1 MKHLLTIAGSDC
13 SGGAGIQ
20 ADLKSFAAQG
30 TYGMSVITAVTA
42 QNTQDVTAIE
52 NVTPTVIAQQI
63 TAVFEDIRVD
73 GVKIGMLSCSETIRA
88 VADTLKKYHPNLVVL
103 DPVMVAKSGAML
115 LQPQAC
121 ADLIQQLLPLTTVVT
136 PNIPEA
142 EVITGLKI
150 VNKQDMVKAA
160 KAILALGP
168 KYVLLKGGHFEGAP
182 DDLLL
187 GEKVEQWYKGERIN
201 TPNTHGTGCSLSSSL
216 AALLAKGTPITE
228 AVARAKAYVA
238 LGIKNA
244 LAIGHGHGP
253 IHHFV
258 ELYEKAGMDK

>member
-42 QNTQDVTAIE
+42 QNTQDVRAIE
-52 NVTPTVIAQQI
+52 NVAPEVIEKQI
-63 TAVFEDIRVD
+63 DAVFEDIRVD
-73 GVKIGMLSCSETIRA
+73 GVKIGMLSCVETIDA
-88 VADTLKKYHPNLVVL
+88 VTKGLQKYQPRLVVL

-121 ADLIQQLLPLTTVVT
+121 ADLIKKLLPLTTVVT

-142 EVITGLKI
+142 EVITGMKI
-150 VNKQDMVKAA
+150 ENKGEMLKAA

-168 KYVLLKGGHFEGAP
+168 QYVLLKGGHFDGSP

-187 GEKVEQWYKGERIN
+187 GKDVEQWYLGERID

-216 AALLAKGTPITE
+216 AALLAKGVPVVE
-228 AVARAKAYVA
+228 AVQLAKDYVT

-258 ELYEKAGMDK
+258 ELYEKAGMN